1 MPNKANE
8 QKSITVE
15 VTARLKLSLDNTW
28 ELVSFKRDT
37 AQIVKEDPT
46 KQKRLYLFDDEPK
59 PDKFIYSVEEN
70 LTKPLKKLR
79 EKDDYKPASWYLNN
93 AKLHGLKARKSNNY
107 KGRPI
112 GRVNHCSRCG
122 MVNKNKLTCMSV
134 SREDGTFESYKHR
147 TIYL

>member
-1 MPNKANE
+1 MPNKANG
-8 QKSITVE
+8 QDSLLVE
-15 VTARLKLSLDNTW
+15 VTARLKLSINNTW

-37 AQIVKEDPT
+37 ARIVVDDL
-46 KQKRLYLFDDEPK
+46 KQTT
-59 PDKFIYSVEEN
+59 IYSVEEN
-70 LTKPLKKLR
+70 LTKPLRKLR
-79 EKDDYKPASWYLNN
+79 EKDDDFKTASWYLNN
-93 AKLHGLKARKSNNY
+93 AKQHGLRARKSNNY

-134 SREDGTFESYKHR
+134 SREDGTFESHKHR

>member
-1 MPNKANE
+1 MPNKANG
-8 QKSITVE
+8 QDSLLVE
-15 VTARLKLSLDNTW
+15 VTARLKLSIDNTW

-37 AQIVKEDPT
+37 ARIVFDDL
-46 KQKRLYLFDDEPK
+46 KQKRLYLFDEPEEPK
-59 PDKFIYSVEEN
+59 PEFKTDEYGD
-70 LTKPLKKLR
+70 T
-79 EKDDYKPASWYLNN
+79 YKTASWYLNN
-93 AKLHGLKARKSNNY
+93 AKQHGLRARKSNNY

-122 MVNKNKLTCMSV
+122 MENKNKLTCMSV